1 MKKIKL
7 GKNIDHG
14 GFTLLEVLVVLGI
27 FSVISIVSFTMLS
40 QYLDT
45 TERLEEKMHGLQ
57 RLQRTFTLLEKDL
70 RYVIDRDTRIS
81 TGETEPA
88 IIVEYSA
95 GLPGEILRL
104 TVSRAGF
111 ESARTGTLRRVAWQL
126 DNGSIYRSSWNTLD
140 QSVDTEVPRVVLL
153 QDIASVR
160 IDQYIWSDDY
170 GLQQYDSFGDEAAIP
185 SGMRITVSTE
195 EGHEF
200 VRLFDIVNGT

>member
-1 MKKIKL
+1 VKKINQ

-45 TERLEEKMHGLQ
+45 TERLEEKMHSLQ

-111 ESARTGTLRRVAWQL
+111 ESARAGTLRRVAWQL

-153 QDIASVR
+153 RDIASVR

-170 GLQQYDSFGDEAAIP
+170 GLQQYDSFGEEAAIP

-195 EGHEF
+195 DGREY

>member
-1 MKKIKL
+1 MKKINL
-7 GKNIDHG
+7 GRNIDRG

-45 TERLEEKMHGLQ
+45 TERLEEKIHSLQ

-111 ESARTGTLRRVAWQL
+111 ESGRAGTLRRVAWQL
-126 DNGSIYRSSWNTLD
+126 DNGSIYRSSWSTLD

-153 QDIASVR
+153 RDIASVR
-160 IDQYIWSDDY
+160 IEQYIWSDDY

-195 EGHEF
+195 DGREY

>member
-1 MKKIKL
+1 MKKINL

-111 ESARTGTLRRVAWQL
+111 ESARAGTLRRVAWQL

-153 QDIASVR
+153 QHIASVR